1 MTRPLIFI
9 SYSHKDEAEKDR
21 LLSHLGVLQSAGLMS
36 VWSDDEISA
45 GVNWQQAI
53 SQAISQ
59 ARVAILLITANY
71 LTSDFI
77 LGNELPAL
85 LKRRQ
90 EEGLVVFPVIAT
102 ACAWRMVDWLARMN
116 VRPKNGRPVWSD
128 GGSHVDEDLADIATE
143 VATIIKRA
151 TPAGFGAPTE
161 AGQPGWSPQTVDD
174 RALIGHEADAM
185 IQTLDD
191 RDWDNLLYRIKA
203 GKCTPFIGP
212 EVVQAIVPTEAAIAL
227 AWATEH
233 AYPLNDP
240 DNMARVAQFLAVRR
254 DPAFPADEVARR
266 LAQLKTQP
274 DFDDPD
280 EPHNFLAS
288 LPLPLYVTTNYD
300 NFMVQALRSRS
311 RNANQEL
318 CRWNRYVQDVP
329 SIFDSE
335 STVTISNTSPVV
347 YHLFGHAQIPESM
360 VLTEDDYLDFLV
372 NISRRQNIIPRQIE
386 KALVSTSLLF
396 IGYQLSDLKF
406 RVLFRGLVAS
416 LERSLRRTSIA
427 VQLNPSAP
435 EIGGIK
441 PAQVRQ
447 YVEEYLA
454 RDDVRVY
461 WGDSFEFIKELRAR
475 WEDFSGR
482 T

>member
-9 SYSHKDEAEKDR
+9 SYSHKDEVEKDR
-21 LLSHLGVLQSAGLMS
+21 LLSHLGVLQSAGLIS

-45 GVNWQQAI
+45 GANWQQAI
-53 SQAISQ
+53 SQAVSQ

-143 VATIIKRA
+143 VATVIKQERQA
-151 TPAGFGAPTE
+151 GVVVPAVI
-161 AGQPGWSPQTVDD
+161 GQPERSLPEVDD
-174 RALIGHEADAM
+174 RVLVGPEADAI

-191 RDWDNLLYRIKA
+191 RDWDNLLYRIKS

-212 EVVQAIVPTEAAIAL
+212 EVVQAIVPTEADLAL

-240 DNMARVAQFLAVRR
+240 HNMPRVAQFLAVRR

-266 LAQLKTQP
+266 LAQLKARP

-288 LPLPLYVTTNYD
+288 LPLPLYMTTNYD
-300 NFMVQALRSRS
+300 NFMVQALRGRS
-311 RNANQEL
+311 RNATQEL
-318 CRWNRYVQDVP
+318 CRWNKYVQDVP
-329 SIFDSE
+329 SIFDSD
-335 STVTISNTSPVV
+335 SLMTISNTSPVV
-347 YHLFGHAQIPESM
+347 YHLFGYAELPESL

-372 NISRRQNIIPRQIE
+372 NISRHQNTIPRQIE

-406 RVLFRGLVAS
+406 RILFRGLVAS
-416 LERSLRRTSIA
+416 MERSLRRTSIA
-427 VQLNPSAP
+427 VQLNPAAP
-435 EIGGIK
+435 EIEGIT

-454 RDDVRVY
+454 RDDVRIY